1 MSLFISIL
9 TAVFIVVGMIVIAYR
24 NKFRFIDE
32 FGLHTGTA
40 LGLSIITFAIAI
52 FLLINGVNINV

>member
-9 TAVFIVVGMIVIAYR
+9 TAVFIVVGMLVITYR

-32 FGLHTGTA
+32 FGVHTGTA
-40 LGLSIITFAIAI
+40 LGLAIITFAIAL
-52 FLLINGVNINV
+52 FLLVNGANINV